1 LDHDE
6 LLILLRVHFNFTS
19 FKGLELRK
27 ARVRVWEGHGV
38 FWFSGFLV
46 WLLVCTED
54 VVYFYIL
61 FSQRQWS
68 SGTGWFILI
77 DVMLEF

>member
-1 LDHDE
+1 M
-6 LLILLRVHFNFTS
+6 
-19 FKGLELRK
+19 
-27 ARVRVWEGHGV
+27 A
-38 FWFSGFLV
+38 FSGFLV

-61 FSQRQWS
+61 FNQRQWS
-68 SGTGWFILI
+68 SGAGWFILI